1 MLRTAWNIMIDNPFK
16 NCMFVHP
23 LQQKKVSELLEV
35 LKQNNNVKFV
45 ALFGSSVQTS
55 CHVNSDVDIYVHL
68 DKEESGL
75 LKKSF
80 DFPIDLWTNFMAD
93 KRLKTEIAKKGVL
106 VYERDTV

>member
-35 LKQNNNVKFV
+35 LKQNNNIKFV
-45 ALFGSSVQTS
+45 PLFGSSVQTS

-106 VYERDTV
+106 VYERDTA